1 MPKTSGRS
9 GKTTDTVSC
18 GDKGACRSSV
28 RRGRACS
35 PPQIRSARRAWR
47 RRDCRRI
54 GRTHRPAR
62 RICAVCRGILPA
74 RLADGS
80 CGFLQK
86 MNMIEIRKGRADGR
100 SALPFRIGQLNIAEK
115 LHGCRRRLRRRSF
128 FCLRRF
134 SPPAISSCTA
144 SYAGACAFARSGMPC
159 LRPAPALFPPIVKI
173 SKSVYLPCKNW

>member
-18 GDKGACRSSV
+18 GDKGACRFSV

-47 RRDCRRI
+47 RRGCRRI

-115 LHGCRRRLRRRSF
+115 LHGCRRRLRRWSF
-128 FCLRRF
+128 FVCGGSRRRQFRPALRHTRV
-134 SPPAISSCTA
+134 PAPSRVPVCRA
-144 SYAGACAFARSGMPC
+144 SV
-159 LRPAPALFPPIVKI
+159 LRPHFFRRL
-173 SKSVYLPCKNW
+173 

>member
-1 MPKTSGRS
+1 MPIFCS
-9 GKTTDTVSC
+9 
-18 GDKGACRSSV
+18 KGARLFPAANPLCAQ
-28 RRGRACS
+28 GMAAKGL
-35 PPQIRSARRAWR
+35 PQNR
-47 RRDCRRI
+47 
-54 GRTHRPAR
+54 RTHRPAR

-100 SALPFRIGQLNIAEK
+100 SALPFPDWAIEY
-115 LHGCRRRLRRRSF
+115 RRKTAWEPPAFAPPVF

-134 SPPAISSCTA
+134 SPPAISSCAA

-159 LRPAPALFPPIVKI
+159 LRPAPALFPAD
-173 SKSVYLPCKNW
+173 CEN

>member
-1 MPKTSGRS
+1 MPIFCS
-9 GKTTDTVSC
+9 
-18 GDKGACRSSV
+18 KGARL
-28 RRGRACS
+28 S
-35 PPQIRSARRAWR
+35 PAANPLCAQGMAAKGLPQ
-47 RRDCRRI
+47 I

-128 FCLRRF
+128 FCLRWF

-144 SYAGACAFARSGMPC
+144 SYAGACAFARSRMPC

>member
-18 GDKGACRSSV
+18 GDKGACRSSA
-28 RRGRACS
+28 RRGCACS

-47 RRDCRRI
+47 RRGCRRI

-74 RLADGS
+74 RSADGS

-86 MNMIEIRKGRADGR
+86 LNMIEIRKGRADGR

-128 FCLRRF
+128 FVCGGSRRRQFRPALRHTRV
-134 SPPAISSCTA
+134 PAPSRVPVSRA
-144 SYAGACAFARSGMPC
+144 SV
-159 LRPAPALFPPIVKI
+159 LRPHFFRRL
-173 SKSVYLPCKNW
+173 

>member
-18 GDKGACRSSV
+18 GDKGACRFSV
-28 RRGRACS
+28 RRGRACP

-47 RRDCRRI
+47 RRGCRRI

-74 RLADGS
+74 RSADGS

-86 MNMIEIRKGRADGR
+86 LNMIEIRK
-100 SALPFRIGQLNIAEK
+100 GQLNIAEK

-134 SPPAISSCTA
+134 SPSAISSCSA
-144 SYAGACAFARSGMPC
+144 SYAGACAFARSRMPC